1 MDSEKDK
8 KYKGV
13 CGHTETRA
21 QMNKLMK
28 KKTSGKVSKKEKKKY
43 MNQQEELDNN
53 PFKDALKN
61 LKL

>member
-1 MDSEKDK
+1 MKEKS
-8 KYKGV
+8 
-13 CGHTETRA
+13 
-21 QMNKLMK
+21 
-28 KKTSGKVSKKEKKKY
+28 SGKVSKKEMKKY